1 MSMYCFGDGK
11 VEDDWG
17 VETFLADRY
26 ALALVGGNEMVMTS
40 RKRVGTLHSDD
51 DPRLANHDTL
61 AKNLRHSRANFRK
74 VPFQCQAKYPKA
86 LESLSRRFGE
96 GRGPDRA
103 SLLRSRRVGHF
114 YWASWSEP

>member
-40 RKRVGTLHSDD
+40 RKHSCKEFK
-51 DPRLANHDTL
+51 TL
-61 AKNLRHSRANFRK
+61 AGKF
-74 VPFQCQAKYPKA
+74 
-86 LESLSRRFGE
+86 
-96 GRGPDRA
+96 
-103 SLLRSRRVGHF
+103 
-114 YWASWSEP
+114 